1 MSKVRVLVVDDHVV
15 VRRTICGLLAAHSA
29 IDVICQTASGEE
41 AVSKAS
47 ELQPD
52 LVTMDIGLPGITGIE
67 AARQIKALVPNCKI
81 VFVSQHDSSQMVNE
95 AMNVGGHGYVTKID
109 AAAELLRAI
118 QSVREGTLFV
128 SQRIRDQG
136 WTAGT
141 VKSSK

>member
-1 MSKVRVLVVDDHVV
+1 MSKVRVLVVDDHAV
-15 VRRTICGLLAAHSA
+15 VRGTICGLLARDSA
-29 IDVICQTASGEE
+29 IDVICQTASGED

-52 LVTMDIGLPGITGIE
+52 LVTMGIGLPGITGIE
-67 AARQIKALVPNCKI
+67 AARQIRALVPNCKI
-81 VFVSQHDSSQMVNE
+81 IFLSQHDSSQMVKE

-109 AAAELLRAI
+109 AAAQLLRAI
-118 QSVREGTLFV
+118 QSVQEGTRFV